1 MKKERKE
8 NYIIFICL
16 LLLISLSTMLIKDKQ
31 NDKNDELLANIEI
44 TNETTTTTIET
55 TTTTKKIVWDNL
67 TEEELTIK
75 LNKNLYSTLSN
86 TGSYFAKYTS
96 ETGLDPYLAISI
108 VNLETGCKWGC
119 SYLARTCNNIGG
131 IKGSPSCNGSSYRRY
146 DSLEIGIKSYLDLI
160 YYNYYSIGLD
170 DPYKMNPKYAESST
184 WAEKVNNYYQ
194 EVKETIID

>member
-1 MKKERKE
+1 MKKVKKE

-16 LLLISLSTMLIKDKQ
+16 VLLISLSTMLIKDKQ

-44 TNETTTTTIET
+44 TSDTTTTTTEI
-55 TTTTKKIVWDNL
+55 TTTKKIVWDNL

-86 TGSYFAKYTS
+86 TGSHFAKYTS

-146 DSLEIGIKSYLDLI
+146 ETIEEGIKSYLDLI

-170 DPYKMNPKYAESST
+170 DPYKMNSKYAESST
-184 WAEKVNNYYQ
+184 WAEKVNKYYQ
-194 EVKETIID
+194 AVRETVIE

>member
-16 LLLISLSTMLIKDKQ
+16 LLLITLSTMLIKDKQ

-44 TNETTTTTIET
+44 TSETTTTTTE

-67 TEEELTIK
+67 TEEELIIK

-86 TGSYFAKYTS
+86 TGSHFAKYTS

-146 DSLEIGIKSYLDLI
+146 DTLEEGIKSYLDLI

-170 DPYKMNPKYAESST
+170 DPYKMNSKYAESST

-194 EVKETIID
+194 EVKETIIE

>member
-44 TNETTTTTIET
+44 TSETTTTTTE

-67 TEEELTIK
+67 TEEELTNK

-86 TGSYFAKYTS
+86 TGSHFAKYTS

-119 SYLARTCNNIGG
+119 SSLARTCNNIGG

-146 DSLEIGIKSYLDLI
+146 DTLEEGIKSYLDLI

-170 DPYKMNPKYAESST
+170 DPYKMNSKYAESST

-194 EVKETIID
+194 EVKETIIE

>member
-44 TNETTTTTIET
+44 TSETTTTTTET

-170 DPYKMNPKYAESST
+170 DPYKMNPKYAESKT

-194 EVKETIID
+194 EVKKTVIE

>member
-31 NDKNDELLANIEI
+31 NENNDELLANIEI
-44 TNETTTTTIET
+44 TSETITTTTE

-86 TGSYFAKYTS
+86 TGLHFAKYTS

-146 DSLEIGIKSYLDLI
+146 DTLEEGIKSYLDLI

-170 DPYKMNPKYAESST
+170 DPYKMNSKYAESST

-194 EVKETIID
+194 EVKETVIE

>member
-16 LLLISLSTMLIKDKQ
+16 LLLITLSTMLIKDKQ
-31 NDKNDELLANIEI
+31 NEKNDELLANIEI
-44 TNETTTTTIET
+44 TSETITTTTE

-67 TEEELTIK
+67 TEEELIIK

-86 TGSYFAKYTS
+86 TGLHFAKYTS

-146 DSLEIGIKSYLDLI
+146 DTLEEGIKSYLDLI

-170 DPYKMNPKYAESST
+170 DPYKMNSKYAESST

-194 EVKETIID
+194 EVKETIIE

>member
-1 MKKERKE
+1 MKKEKKE

-44 TNETTTTTIET
+44 TSETTTTTTE

-67 TEEELTIK
+67 TEEELTFK
-75 LNKNLYSTLSN
+75 LNKNLYSTMSN
-86 TGSYFAKYTS
+86 TGSHFAKYTS

-146 DSLEIGIKSYLDLI
+146 DTLEEGIKSYLDLI

-170 DPYKMNPKYAESST
+170 DPYKMNSKYAESST

-194 EVKETIID
+194 EVKETIIE

>member
-1 MKKERKE
+1 MKKEKKE

-44 TNETTTTTIET
+44 TSETTTTTTE

-86 TGSYFAKYTS
+86 TGSHFAKYTS

-146 DSLEIGIKSYLDLI
+146 DTLEEGIKSYLDLI

-170 DPYKMNPKYAESST
+170 DPYKMNSKYAESST

-194 EVKETIID
+194 EVKETIIE